1 MSFGESLRTLA
12 MQSAF
17 GGARVLV
24 NQRTKTPC
32 SKTEQRSSAGYLGG
46 VLLSVR
52 WRNEPSIGPFVCM
65 ARVVPALVRPLTLTS
80 YFASTWA
87 WLCNERFVMS
97 RVHSMNLSVVMS
109 RVNVKAF
116 KGKGV
121 PSFCARPFLSRRNT
135 CNLPCSILEI

>member
-24 NQRTKTPC
+24 NQRTKTLC
-32 SKTEQRSSAGYLGG
+32 SPTEQRSSAGYLGG

-52 WRNEPSIGPFVCM
+52 WRSEPSIGPFVCM

-80 YFASTWA
+80 YFAPGQF
-87 WLCNERFVMS
+87 LLRNVQFVML
-97 RVHSMNLSVVMS
+97 RVHSLNLCVVS
-109 RVNVKAF
+109 FRVNVKAF

-121 PSFCARPFLSRRNT
+121 PNLCANTFSVLSRRKA
-135 CNLPCSILEI
+135 CA